1 MKNTPTQNTRGFF
14 NLGRHWPFVI
24 ALMLL
29 AHASIMIGTIIHVG
43 AKRDTYV
50 DPAYY
55 AKSVDWDTQRAMKE
69 AADNAGWT
77 VRISSEF
84 VEQSP
89 DQRRVQIELRDADGQ
104 PIEDALVELIC
115 YHPAQISNRFD
126 EVVLHDQ
133 NGVYAKGLPIARPG
147 IWYAELTIQRRGV
160 RALVTKDLD
169 VFSVP
174 LDSMPRE
181 N

>member
-1 MKNTPTQNTRGFF
+1 MTKTPTQNKSGFF

-29 AHASIMIGTIIHVG
+29 THATLMIGTIIYVG
-43 AKRDTYV
+43 GKRDTYV

-77 VRISSEF
+77 IRVSSDFISGD
-84 VEQSP
+84 P
-89 DQRRVQIELRDADGQ
+89 NQRRVQIELRDADAQ
-104 PIEDALVELIC
+104 PIEDALVELVC
-115 YHPAQISNRFD
+115 YHPAEISNRFD
-126 EVVLHDQ
+126 EVILHDQ
-133 NGVYAKGLPIARPG
+133 DGVYARELPIARPG

-160 RALVTKDLD
+160 RALVTEDLD
-169 VFSVP
+169 VISVP